1 MQLKLDWFKCGFGGY
16 SFEFWYALISK
27 VEAQD
32 LNSALACTI
41 ACVQV

>member
-1 MQLKLDWFKCGFGGY
+1 MFIYAVLDDTHLNVGSQ
-16 SFEFWYALISK
+16 SFISK